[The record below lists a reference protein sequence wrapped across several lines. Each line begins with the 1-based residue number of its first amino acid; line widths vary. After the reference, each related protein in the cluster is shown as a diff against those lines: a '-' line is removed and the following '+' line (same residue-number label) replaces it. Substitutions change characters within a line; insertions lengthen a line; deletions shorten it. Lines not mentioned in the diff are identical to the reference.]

1 MRQLSPNWQIP
12 SYAQAMLFAHVD
24 SHSAQLQG
32 EQGDVDLPETETL
45 TLTWGQQGGALT
57 QLSGELDWSGEVRVG
72 GFVMSVHLAE
82 FEGLDLPIAL
92 LTVEG
97 HPLKPTTSPYPTA
110 EQRRQTP
117 YVSPH
122 FLDGI
127 DENFPEGITTWLV
140 DSESL
145 FLQVAQDS
153 LSNQNRLHFY
163 GQLATEAQG
172 WHRLMALPILL
183 ESLTVFGG

>member
-12 SYAQAMLFAHVD
+12 SYAQDMLFAHAD
-24 SHSAQLQG
+24 SQSAQVQG
-32 EQGDVDLPETETL
+32 AHGEVDLSPSETL
-45 TLTWGQQGGALT
+45 TLTWGQHGGALT
-57 QLSGELDWSGEVRVG
+57 QLSSEMDWTGEVRVG
-72 GFVMSVHLAE
+72 GFVMAVHLTE
-82 FEGLDLPIAL
+82 FEGLDLPIAI

-97 HPLKPTTSPYPTA
+97 HPLKPTTSPYLTA

-127 DENFPEGITTWLV
+127 DDNFPEGITTWLV
-140 DSESL
+140 DSESPML
-145 FLQVAQDS
+145 HVAQDS

-163 GQLATEAQG
+163 GQLATEARG

-183 ESLTVFGG
+183 ESVTVFGG